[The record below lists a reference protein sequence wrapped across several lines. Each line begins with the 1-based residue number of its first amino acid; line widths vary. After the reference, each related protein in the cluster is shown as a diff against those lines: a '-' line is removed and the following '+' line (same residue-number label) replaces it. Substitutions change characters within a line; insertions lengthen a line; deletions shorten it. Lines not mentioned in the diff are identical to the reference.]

1 MAEYRYLGKNQ
12 PRLAARDI
20 VTGRAKY
27 AADEKIAGMLW
38 ANLPFCGTSGSVQ
51 VWISTFPLQHNGNMR
66 AGPVRQPRS
75 TAERTS
81 WKPEMQTRFL
91 PK

>member
-27 AADEKIAGMLW
+27 AADERIAGMQI
-38 ANLPFCGTSGSVQ
+38 G
-51 VWISTFPLQHNGNMR
+51 R
-66 AGPVRQPRS
+66 ASCR
-75 TAERTS
+75 ERV
-81 WKPEMQTRFL
+81 
-91 PK
+91 